1 MWELLL
7 LAEGRAGRIATKN
20 STFLLRKHSDTPEKC
35 LSGFAMDSDNQAN
48 IRLKK
53 IMGDYTMLSE
63 TINHC
68 GQAET

>member
-7 LAEGRAGRIATKN
+7 LAEGRAGRIATQ
-20 STFLLRKHSDTPEKC
+20 TFILRKHSHKPEKC
-35 LSGFAMDSDNQAN
+35 LSGFAMDSDNQVN